1 MSGKTVLFYQ
11 KYTKAVLLY
20 IAPISAIMRPD
31 KHVQYSALSASHSAN
46 VQPLLYHL
54 MGL

>member
-11 KYTKAVLLY
+11 KYTKVVLLY

-31 KHVQYSALSASHSAN
+31 KHVQYAALSASHSAN
-46 VQPLLYHL
+46 VQPLLFYL
-54 MGL
+54 MEL

>member
-11 KYTKAVLLY
+11 KYTVLLY

>member
-11 KYTKAVLLY
+11 KYTKVVLLY

-31 KHVQYSALSASHSAN
+31 KHVQYSSLSASHAN

-54 MGL
+54 MEL